1 MSKIINLHAIKQ
13 RLQEQRFT
21 LLERLDTKDDL
32 DRSIDLLN
40 PDQADRAMSYRDNNR
55 ETLLLDHARQQLHD
69 IDQALARL
77 DADTYGK
84 CIECGQNIQPERL
97 EIMPSAALCID
108 CQRLHDR

>member
-13 RLQEQRFT
+13 RLQEQRIT
-21 LLERLDTKDDL
+21 LLDRLETKDNTV
-32 DRSIDLLN
+32 RSIDLLN

-55 ETLLLDHARQQLHD
+55 ETLLLDHARQQLQD

-77 DADTYGK
+77 DAGTYGM
-84 CIECGQNIQPERL
+84 CIGCGQKIQPERL

-108 CQRLHDR
+108 CQRHQDR